1 MGEGKGVGAGGS
13 SAIGDGGQAA
23 IPLMLLMEQVLV
35 PCWNQRHFRIVESSQ
50 FGGSYVG
57 DLL

>member
-1 MGEGKGVGAGGS
+1 MGEGKEVGAGGS

-35 PCWNQRHFRIVESSQ
+35 PCWNQINFLLFFFIES
-50 FGGSYVG
+50 F
-57 DLL
+57 